1 MLIYALITEY
11 SFMLTCKTFTLNNQK
26 EGERKMQDVKNK
38 AGEILGSYELTSI
51 TKPDTY
57 EVLCVNKD
65 GQEIP
70 KTVEVSKEAILQ
82 LASQQFN
89 TNIRN
94 YVAGLAREKKDSKTA
109 LLKEYIKSQ
118 GIDITLP
125 LDELKKTLGM

>member
-1 MLIYALITEY
+1 
-11 SFMLTCKTFTLNNQK
+11 
-26 EGERKMQDVKNK
+26 MQDVKNK
-38 AGEILGSYELTSI
+38 AGEVLGSYELRSI
-51 TKPDTY
+51 TKPDIY
-57 EVLCVNKD
+57 EVTCVNKD
-65 GQEIP
+65 GQEIL
-70 KTVEVSKEAILQ
+70 KSVEVTKEGILQ

-89 TNIRN
+89 TNVRN

>member
-1 MLIYALITEY
+1 
-11 SFMLTCKTFTLNNQK
+11 
-26 EGERKMQDVKNK
+26 MQDVKNK
-38 AGEILGSYELTSI
+38 QGEVLGSYELTSI

-57 EVLCVNKD
+57 EVTCVNKD

-70 KTVEVSKEAILQ
+70 KSVEVTKEGILQ

-89 TNIRN
+89 TNVRN

>member
-1 MLIYALITEY
+1 
-11 SFMLTCKTFTLNNQK
+11 
-26 EGERKMQDVKNK
+26 MQNVKNK
-38 AGEILGSYELTSI
+38 AGEILGSYELTTI

-57 EVLCVNKD
+57 EVTCVNKD

-70 KTVEVSKEAILQ
+70 LVRTITKEDILT
-82 LASQQFN
+82 LATQQFN
-89 TNIRN
+89 TNVRN